1 MFRVIIAFFVSLCLV
16 GCTSMKAV
24 DVPSSGAAPQFS
36 VGDTIRISTK
46 EGASYKLKVTE
57 LSGNTVSGTDESGKR
72 IKVAFDQIAAVQIEK
87 RNVAKTAGAG
97 IGAGL
102 LIAAVLFVVG
112 IIAFG
117 KAIKS
122 SGD

>member
-1 MFRVIIAFFVSLCLV
+1 MFRALIAFFVSFCLV

-24 DVPSSGAAPQFS
+24 DVPTSGSVPQFA

-46 EGASYKLKVTE
+46 AGASYTLKVTDV
-57 LSGNTVSGTDESGKR
+57 SKNSVSGTDDSGKR
-72 IKVAFDQIAAVQIEK
+72 TKVAFDQIKAVEVERK
-87 RNVAKTAGAG
+87 STGKTAGAG
-97 IGAGL
+97 IGATL
-102 LIAAVLFVVG
+102 LVVAVLFVVG

-117 KAIKS
+117 KGIKS